1 MMADNNKLGI
11 IDREKIKEELDKK
24 HVLEIQKEL
33 IKDRRY
39 RMILMSFLLG
49 ALLFTVIYG
58 TLENPFQYTFS
69 KIGNRFTF
77 GKRVVFIV
85 WAIST
90 GTIIQATI
98 LALFEIEKYKNKL
111 HTGYIVTASV
121 FLIATS
127 LAPSL
132 EIFPFWTQI
141 HLITAGLCALFLTLG
156 FLPFGLWVAR
166 ENPRLTKVIYIWTSI
181 TWGGGIFWYIALGN
195 TGMFE
200 IWFFIFFLVFLLYLS
215 LTLFEE
221 RIVKQSIIL
230 LKDEEN
236 LNLGI
241 EKIFIN
247 LEKEKKAAKAM
258 KSNLKKNQK
267 KKTNKKG

>member
-1 MMADNNKLGI
+1 MNGNKKLSI
-11 IDREKIKEELDKK
+11 IDREKIKEELDRK
-24 HVLEIQKEL
+24 HILEIQVGL
-33 IKDRRY
+33 QKDRRW
-39 RMILMSFLLG
+39 RMILMTFLLG

-58 TLENPFQYTFS
+58 TLENPLQYTFS
-69 KIGNRFTF
+69 QIGNRFTF
-77 GKRVVFIV
+77 GKRVLFIV

-90 GTIIQATI
+90 GTVIQASV
-98 LALFEIEKYKNKL
+98 LALFEIEQYKNRL
-111 HTGYIVTASV
+111 HVGFIVTASF

-127 LAPSL
+127 IAPSL
-132 EIFPFWTQI
+132 PEFPFWIQI
-141 HLITAGLCALFLTLG
+141 HLITASLGAFFITLG
-156 FLPFGLWVAR
+156 FLPFALWVAR
-166 ENPRLTKVIYIWTSI
+166 ENPRLRRVIYVWMSI
-181 TWGGGIFWYIALGN
+181 TWGGGIFWYFALGN

-221 RIVKQSIIL
+221 RIVKQSILL

-247 LEKEKKAAKAM
+247 LEKEKKEKI
-258 KSNLKKNQK
+258 
-267 KKTNKKG
+267 NKKG

>member
-1 MMADNNKLGI
+1 MSGNKKLSI
-11 IDREKIKEELDKK
+11 IDREKVKEELIKK
-24 HVLEIQKEL
+24 HVLEIQHEL
-33 IKDRRY
+33 IKDRRW

-58 TLENPFQYTFS
+58 TLENPFQHTFS
-69 KIGNRFTF
+69 QIGNRFTF
-77 GKRVVFIV
+77 GTRILFIV

-90 GTIIQATI
+90 GTVIQASI
-98 LALFEIEKYKNKL
+98 LALFEIEKYKSKL
-111 HTGYIVTASV
+111 HTGYIITASF

-132 EIFPFWTQI
+132 PNFPFWTQI
-141 HLITAGLCALFLTLG
+141 HLITAALGAFFITLG
-156 FLPFGLWVAR
+156 FLPFALWVAR
-166 ENPRLTKVIYIWTSI
+166 ENPRLRRVVFGWMSI
-181 TWGGGIFWYIALGN
+181 TWGGGIFWFLALGN

-200 IWFFIFFLVFLLYLS
+200 IWFFIFFLIFLLYLS

-247 LEKEKKAAKAM
+247 LEKAKKEHV
-258 KSNLKKNQK
+258 KSK
-267 KKTNKKG
+267 